1 MLSFKKIETMLSFNQ
16 SLSFDTA
23 IADRSVFN
31 IGKRPLPSIT
41 TAREMMVLLEQR
53 VYIDKVP

>member
-1 MLSFKKIETMLSFNQ
+1 MLSFNQ

-31 IGKRPLPSIT
+31 IGKRPWPSIA
-41 TAREMMVLLEQR
+41 TAREIMVLLEQR